1 MSGRPQGFEKI
12 GSSFREKAMRFQD
25 WLSATPDRT
34 LPAICRALFAA
45 GSVLFVAISPASAAQ
60 RAYRLQPFSALE
72 LDLPAH
78 YVIRNANAAGVQIQG
93 PPEVIDRIVVEQHDD
108 RTAIYV
114 IGNISIQGELL
125 ISVDTVGLTAL
136 EVNGAGRV
144 EATGFGG
151 SEFSLKQQG
160 AADVS
165 LTALDVDKLRVEI
178 QGSGKLSA
186 SGRATKERMRLAGAG
201 EYRASNLAA
210 DSVEVKLEGAGDV
223 EVMARR
229 KLDVRISGAGN
240 VRYLGD
246 PKLEKDI
253 EGAGTVSRM

>member
-1 MSGRPQGFEKI
+1 MSGGLQKAQKVGLLFK
-12 GSSFREKAMRFQD
+12 EKAMRFQD
-25 WLSATPDRT
+25 WLCAMRRPALPAMCRT
-34 LPAICRALFAA
+34 LFTA
-45 GSVLFVAISPASAAQ
+45 GAVLFVAISPASAAQ

-72 LDLPAH
+72 LDLPAR
-78 YVIRNANAAGVQIQG
+78 YVVRNAGAAGVLIQG
-93 PPEVIDRIVVEQHDD
+93 PPEVIDRIAVEQHDD
-108 RTAIYV
+108 RVAIYV
-114 IGNISIQGELL
+114 VGNISIQGELL
-125 ISVDTVGLTAL
+125 ISVDAVGLTAL
-136 EVNGAGRV
+136 EVNGAGHV
-144 EATGFGG
+144 EAAGFGG

-165 LTALDVDKLRVEI
+165 LTALDVDKLRVEM
-178 QGSGKLSA
+178 QGSGKIKV

-201 EYRASNLAA
+201 EYHASNLAA

-223 EVMARR
+223 EVMARQ